1 LQNSALASDKR
12 ECLRCNPDPN
22 PEHSD
27 TKEASGTAGQRER
40 PSVEAL
46 ESLLAD
52 SSKDFRLRWRAAR
65 ALGEIGEEKSIGIL
79 SEALGDNN
87 LAVRL
92 EAAAAIGKIGG
103 PAAAKILQEALDDD
117 SYRIRSR
124 AAKALIQL
132 SGVPSPSSANICL
145 LIKLLSAQDQQVMD
159 ALERIG
165 MPAYSM
171 LTDALDSNS
180 FLVRRDIS
188 VALALLLR
196 GLLDDRPQKETIHR
210 TLARNRLFPQSL
222 SRLYDL
228 RVIKENGLV
237 KRVETT
243 NFEMVS
249 EKLRGKDTIR
259 LARPDDL
266 PDLRDPAAPAAVSAN
281 LDSLMPEA
289 SFDQLEVRGRTLILQ
304 EDDEH
309 LAVKLSVKPG
319 DERRLWKEA
328 TLQSYL
334 QEHGNELGLS
344 SRLAQPVRADRNGC
358 YLFRLQGL
366 PSSILSK
373 LCLAGDPTAICYRA
387 PGDYFAYLNHPAL
400 TPIQIVPAFRRCAG
414 DLALLV
420 RAGIVH
426 TSLIPLFHNR
436 EQVEIRSDR
445 GIYIWHSKI
454 AGRLDRWRES
464 CLYPNLRL
472 SGIADLE
479 HMEIHGSL
487 PAKDL
492 QHHIGDH
499 LFSLALVLGSYFRER
514 GEFDLQA
521 CSVALRDCFAEY
533 HSKLAGTPSPLDEH
547 IDWDRLAFRMSEE
560 MMGDRYMKAVIR
572 GGQCCQ
578 DMEISSGPHL
588 GMFNG
593 PFPIPELI
601 RAVHIASLFGVLET
615 LTNRD

>member
-1 LQNSALASDKR
+1 LQNAALTSGKR
-12 ECLRCNPDPN
+12 ECLRTNPDPN
-22 PEHSD
+22 PGLSGGE
-27 TKEASGTAGQRER
+27 EADGTAGQPEGS
-40 PSVEAL
+40 SVEAL

-65 ALGEIGEEKSIGIL
+65 ALGEIGKEKSIGIL

-92 EAAAAIGKIGG
+92 EAATAIGKIGG
-103 PAAAKILQEALDDD
+103 PAASKILQDSLDDD

-124 AAKALIQL
+124 AAKALIL
-132 SGVPSPSSANICL
+132 RSGVPSPSSENIGL

-159 ALERIG
+159 ALARIG
-165 MPAYSM
+165 MPAYIM
-171 LTDALDSNS
+171 LTDALESDS

-188 VALALLLR
+188 VALALLVR
-196 GLLDDRPQKETIHR
+196 GLLEDRPQKETINQA
-210 TLARNRLFPQSL
+210 LIRNRLSPQSL

-228 RVIKENGLV
+228 RVIRENGLV

-243 NFEMVS
+243 SFEKVS
-249 EKLRGKDTIR
+249 EKLRGKDTIS

-266 PDLRDPAAPAAVSAN
+266 PDLGCPATPAAESAD
-281 LDSLMPEA
+281 LDSLLPEA
-289 SFDQLEVRGRTLILQ
+289 SVDQLEVRGRTLILQ
-304 EDDEH
+304 EHDEH
-309 LAVKLSVKPG
+309 LAVKLSVRQG
-319 DERRLWKEA
+319 DEMKLLKEA
-328 TLQSYL
+328 TFQSYL

-344 SRLAQPVRADRNGC
+344 SRLPQPVRADGNGC

-366 PSSILSK
+366 PSSILLK
-373 LCLAGDPTAICYRA
+373 LCLTGDPIAICYRA
-387 PGDYFAYLNHPAL
+387 QGDYFAYLNDPAL
-400 TPIQIVPAFRRCAG
+400 KAAQIVPAFRRCAG

-420 RAGIVH
+420 RAGMIH

-436 EQVEIRSDR
+436 EQVETRSDR
-445 GIYIWHSKI
+445 GIYIWHSKL

-464 CLYPNLRL
+464 CRYPNLRL
-472 SGIADLE
+472 SGIADFE
-479 HMEIHGSL
+479 HMEIHSSL
-487 PAKDL
+487 PAKEL

-521 CSVALRDCFAEY
+521 CSIALRDCFAEY

-560 MMGDRYMKAVIR
+560 MTGDKYMKAILR
-572 GGQCCQ
+572 GGQCFENR
-578 DMEISSGPHL
+578 EILSGPHL
-588 GMFNG
+588 GIFNG

-615 LTNRD
+615 LNNRD